1 MARAH
6 DPAAMTNQYGDLH
19 DYMTGIYL
27 RPATEAELAESVASG
42 FEGAFRYAGDP
53 ITIVHDCGLTAV
65 EFGPVEGVDT
75 SDMTSDDYAVLPV
88 EVVYVAG
95 GA

>member
-1 MARAH
+1 MKN
-6 DPAAMTNQYGDLH
+6 TKQYGDLH
-19 DYMTGIYL
+19 DYPTGTYL

-53 ITIVHDCGLTAV
+53 ITIVHDGGMTVV
-65 EFGPVEGVDT
+65 ELGPVEGVDT

-95 GA
+95 GTTE

>member
-1 MARAH
+1 
-6 DPAAMTNQYGDLH
+6 MTNQYGDLH

-27 RPATEAELAESVASG
+27 RPATEAELAESVKSVASG
-42 FEGAFRYAGDP
+42 FKGTFRYAGDP
-53 ITIVHDCGLTAV
+53 ITLVHDCGLTAV